1 MSEKG
6 MFGDGFEP
14 RREGHSQL
22 VLTKNGLTVRDP
34 HPPKP
39 TVFDEARAII
49 AQWEKEEPAA
59 MRIVLVCDGQKDIY
73 MDHTGVTVRQSDL
86 AGLCF
91 AAAIMATE

>member
-1 MSEKG
+1 MSDE
-6 MFGDGFEP
+6 

-22 VLTKNGLTVRDP
+22 VLTKAGLTVRDP

-49 AQWEKEEPAA
+49 AKWEHEEPEAT
-59 MRIVLVCDGQKDIY
+59 RIALVLDGKKDIHL
-73 MDHTGVTVRQSDL
+73 DHTGATVKPSDL

-91 AAAIMATE
+91 TAAHMAVE

>member
-1 MSEKG
+1 MSDE
-6 MFGDGFEP
+6 

-59 MRIVLVCDGQKDIY
+59 ARIVLVCDGKKDIY
-73 MDHTGVTVRQSDL
+73 LDHTGELARPSDL

-91 AAAIMATE
+91 AAAIMAAD